1 MLSKRRF
8 LAAALGAS
16 ALVSSSAL
24 VASSAAFAAEAAPD
38 EVRIGFQKASV
49 SIIARQSGAIEKR
62 LKELGVNNVKWVEFQ
77 FGPPLLEALGAGAI
91 DFGAVGDTPPIFAQA
106 AGAKVVYASV
116 SPASKHAIL
125 VKNDSAIKSVADL
138 KGKRV
143 GIPKGSSA
151 HNLTVQALAANGLKF
166 SDIQPVYLSPSDGVA
181 AFQRGSIDAFA
192 VWDPFFA
199 LVELRQGG
207 RPVTGL
213 EKLPPTNAFYLAN
226 RDFATK
232 HPKVLQASLEEIGK
246 ITEWAGANRAA
257 VAEASQK
264 ATGIDP
270 EGNKRA
276 IDRAEYS
283 LKPLTDSEV
292 KQQQKIADAFFELG
306 LIPKQISI
314 SDAVWTPPQEKAS
327 R

>member
-1 MLSKRRF
+1 MLNKRRF
-8 LAAALGAS
+8 LAAALGAT
-16 ALVSSSAL
+16 AL
-24 VASSAAFAAEAAPD
+24 VASGPVFAAEKAAD

-49 SIIARQSGAIEKR
+49 SIVARQSGAIEKR
-62 LKELGVNNVKWVEFQ
+62 LKALGVQNVKWVEFQ

-91 DFGAVGDTPPIFAQA
+91 DFGAVGDTPPVFAQA
-106 AGAKVVYASV
+106 AGAKVVYAAV

-125 VKNDSAIKSVADL
+125 VKNDSPIKSVADL
-138 KGKRV
+138 RGKRV

-181 AFQRGSIDAFA
+181 AFARGSIDAFA

-199 LVELRQGG
+199 LVELKQGG
-207 RPVTGL
+207 RPLTGL

-226 RDFATK
+226 REFAEK
-232 HPKVLQASLEEIGK
+232 HPQQLKAALEEIGK
-246 ITEWAGANRAA
+246 ITDWAGANRQA

-264 ATGIDP
+264 ATGIDA
-270 EGNKRA
+270 EGNRRA

-283 LKPLTDSEV
+283 LRPLTEVEV
-292 KQQQKIADAFFELG
+292 KQQQKVADAFFELG
-306 LIPKQISI
+306 LIPRQITI
-314 SDAVWTPPQEKAS
+314 SEAVWTPPQQKAG

>member
-1 MLSKRRF
+1 MLNKRRF
-8 LAAALGAS
+8 LSAVLGAT
-16 ALVSSSAL
+16 AL
-24 VASSAAFAAEAAPD
+24 VASGPAFAAENAPD

-49 SIIARQSGAIEKR
+49 SIVARQSGVIEKR
-62 LKELGVNNVKWVEFQ
+62 LKELGVKNVKWVEFQ

-91 DFGAVGDTPPIFAQA
+91 DFGAVGDTPPVFAQA
-106 AGAKVVYASV
+106 AGARVVYAAV

-125 VKNDSAIKSVADL
+125 VKNDSPIKSVADL

-151 HNLTVQALAANGLKF
+151 HNLTIQALAANGLKF
-166 SDIQPVYLSPSDGVA
+166 TDIQPVYLSPSDGVA
-181 AFQRGSIDAFA
+181 AFGRGSIDAFA

-199 LVELRQGG
+199 LVELKQGG

-213 EKLPPTNAFYLAN
+213 EKLPRTNAFYLAN
-226 RDFATK
+226 RDFAEK
-232 HPKVLQASLEEIGK
+232 HPQQLQAALEEIGK
-246 ITEWAGANRAA
+246 ITDWAGANRQA

-264 ATGIDP
+264 ATGIDA
-270 EGNKRA
+270 EGNRRA

-283 LKPLTDSEV
+283 LRPLTDVEV
-292 KQQQKIADAFFELG
+292 KQQQKVADAFLELG
-306 LIPKQISI
+306 LIPRQITI
-314 SDAVWTPPQEKAS
+314 SEAVWTPPQQKAG

>member
-1 MLSKRRF
+1 MLNKRRF
-8 LAAALGAS
+8 LAAALGAT
-16 ALVSSSAL
+16 AL
-24 VASSAAFAAEAAPD
+24 VASGPVFAAEKAAD

-49 SIIARQSGAIEKR
+49 SIVARQSGAIEKR
-62 LKELGVNNVKWVEFQ
+62 LKALGVQNVKWVEFQ

-91 DFGAVGDTPPIFAQA
+91 DFGAVGDTPPVFAQA
-106 AGAKVVYASV
+106 AGAKVVYVAV

-125 VKNDSAIKSVADL
+125 VKNDSPIKSVADL
-138 KGKRV
+138 RGKRV

-181 AFQRGSIDAFA
+181 AFARGSIDAFA

-199 LVELRQGG
+199 LVELKQGG
-207 RPVTGL
+207 RPLTGL
-213 EKLPPTNAFYLAN
+213 KKLPPTNAFYLAN
-226 RDFATK
+226 REFAEK
-232 HPKVLQASLEEIGK
+232 HPQQLKAALEEIGK
-246 ITEWAGANRAA
+246 ITDWAGANRQA

-264 ATGIDP
+264 ATGIDA
-270 EGNKRA
+270 EGNRRA

-283 LKPLTDSEV
+283 LRPLTEVEV
-292 KQQQKIADAFFELG
+292 KQQQKVADAFFELG
-306 LIPKQISI
+306 LIPRQITI
-314 SDAVWTPPQEKAS
+314 SEAVWTPPQQKAG

>member
-1 MLSKRRF
+1 MLTRRSF
-8 LAAALGAS
+8 SAAITAS
-16 ALVSSSAL
+16 ALA
-24 VASSAAFAAEAAPD
+24 ASTLILAAHGPAHAEAPPK
-38 EVRIGFQKASV
+38 EVRIGFQKAAV

-62 LKELGVNNVKWVEFQ
+62 LKQLGVDNVKWVEFQ
-77 FGPPLLEALGAGAI
+77 FGPPMLEALGSGAI
-91 DFGAVGDTPPIFAQA
+91 DLGAVGDSPPVFAQA
-106 AGAKVVYASV
+106 AGANLVYVAVTPS
-116 SPASKHAIL
+116 AQHAIL

-138 KGKRV
+138 KGKKV

-151 HNLTVQALAANGLKF
+151 HNVTVQALAANGLKF
-166 SDIQPVYLSPSDGVA
+166 TDIQPVYLSPADGVA
-181 AFQRGSIDAFA
+181 AFARGSIDAFA

-199 LVELRQGG
+199 LVELRQNG

-226 RDFATK
+226 KSFAAS
-232 HPKVLQASLEEIGK
+232 HPTTVKATLEEIRT
-246 ITEWAGANRAA
+246 IAEWAGANRAA

-276 IDRAEYS
+276 IDRATFS
-283 LKPLTDSEV
+283 LRPLGETEI
-292 KQQQKIADAFFELG
+292 KQQQKVADSFFELG
-306 LIPKQISI
+306 LIPKQINVSEAI
-314 SDAVWTPPQEKAS
+314 WVAPQDKAS

>member
-1 MLSKRRF
+1 MLNKRRF
-8 LAAALGAS
+8 LAAALGAT
-16 ALVSSSAL
+16 AL
-24 VASSAAFAAEAAPD
+24 VASGPVFAAEKAAD

-49 SIIARQSGAIEKR
+49 SIVARQSGAIEKR
-62 LKELGVNNVKWVEFQ
+62 LKALGVQNVKWVEFQ

-91 DFGAVGDTPPIFAQA
+91 DFGAVGDTPPVFAQA
-106 AGAKVVYASV
+106 AGAKVVYATV

-125 VKNDSAIKSVADL
+125 VKNDSPIKSVADL
-138 KGKRV
+138 RGKRV

-181 AFQRGSIDAFA
+181 AFARGSIDAFA

-199 LVELRQGG
+199 LVELKQGG
-207 RPVTGL
+207 RPLTGL

-226 RDFATK
+226 REFAEK
-232 HPKVLQASLEEIGK
+232 HPQQLKAALEEIGK
-246 ITEWAGANRAA
+246 ITDWAGANRQA

-264 ATGIDP
+264 ATGIDA
-270 EGNKRA
+270 EGNRRA

-283 LKPLTDSEV
+283 LRPLTEVEV
-292 KQQQKIADAFFELG
+292 KQQQKVADAFFELG
-306 LIPKQISI
+306 LIPRQITI
-314 SDAVWTPPQEKAS
+314 SEAVWTPPQQKAG